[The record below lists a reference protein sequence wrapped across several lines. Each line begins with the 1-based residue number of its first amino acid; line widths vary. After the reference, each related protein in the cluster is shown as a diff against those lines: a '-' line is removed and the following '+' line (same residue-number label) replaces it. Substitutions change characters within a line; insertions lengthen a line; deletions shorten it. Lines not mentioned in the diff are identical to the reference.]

1 MKHITRLI
9 TLLAFCAAPL
19 VALRAAPLASETP
32 VYASPDFAAPV
43 LVTLGA
49 GAEPE
54 PATAAS
60 AVALPEGWQA
70 IAITAATD
78 IWVRDSDLNKE
89 LDVKPGS
96 ALRAE
101 PGNDAATV
109 GTMVA
114 GDVTELRGIQGKWV
128 QMHVVKKTTG
138 YININAKTTA
148 PADAPTPAS
157 TPASAAASASTPMPA
172 STSTPAPAA
181 MPASAPVPAS
191 EPATATVAPAPHAA
205 TQTAAPASQQP
216 PAATQQTPPA
226 PPPDPMGGGRTYEA
240 KPVDPA
246 AAAIPRIFEGTF
258 ASTRRAFM
266 PRRPYDFQLTAPD
279 GSRLAYLDLGKIVA
293 TEQFENYIGRT
304 VVISGILA
312 AVPNTQDAV
321 IKAETLQ
328 AK

>member
-9 TLLAFCAAPL
+9 TLIAFCAAPL

-32 VYASPDFAAPV
+32 VYASPDFSAPV

-78 IWVRDSDLNKE
+78 VWVRDSDLNKE

-138 YININAKTTA
+138 YININAKTTT
-148 PADAPTPAS
+148 PADAPAPAS
-157 TPASAAASASTPMPA
+157 TPASASASTPMPA
-172 STSTPAPAA
+172 STPAPASTSA
-181 MPASAPVPAS
+181 ATSASAPASVPAS
-191 EPATATVAPAPHAA
+191 ESAAATVAPAPHAA
-205 TQTAAPASQQP
+205 TQTAASASQQP
-216 PAATQQTPPA
+216 PAATQQHPSA
-226 PPPDPMGGGRTYEA
+226 PMGGGRTYEA
-240 KPVDPA
+240 KSVDPA
-246 AAAIPRIFEGTF
+246 AAAVPRIFEGTF